1 MARRSRKAARTK
13 KKSDF
18 VLTSHDEEKLLLFAS
33 GLLLGVGLSLSLFFN
48 YWWYG
53 GMVAIALGV
62 VLLLIGKTRG

>member
-1 MARRSRKAARTK
+1 MARKSRRATRSRKK
-13 KKSDF
+13 NNF
-18 VLTSHDEEKLLLFAS
+18 VLTTHDEEKLLLFAS

-62 VLLLIGKTRG
+62 VLLMVEQRQG